1 MTSVQAPPAFT
12 LPAALVSQGYAL
24 RPETDGDIPFLMRL
38 YASTREEELKPVP
51 WSDAQKQAFLASQFQ
66 AQRHHYR
73 THITACAFDVLEHNG
88 EPVGRLYLER
98 RRTRLHIV
106 DIALMPDVRGHG
118 LGTAILAALQAAARA
133 QGKGV
138 GIMVETFNP
147 ALRLY
152 RRLGF
157 TRVADHEVYW
167 EMEWMPD
174 GARDGGVS

>member
-1 MTSVQAPPAFT
+1 MSEQAPPAFI

-24 RPETDGDIPFLMRL
+24 RPETEDDIPFLMRL
-38 YASTREEELKPVP
+38 YGTTREEELKLAPD
-51 WSDAQKQAFLASQFQ
+51 WSAEQKQAFIAQQFA

-73 THITACAFDVLEHNG
+73 AYIADCAFDVIERHG
-88 EPVGRLYLER
+88 EAVGRLYLQAR
-98 RRTRLHIV
+98 PNRLHIV
-106 DIALMPDVRGHG
+106 DIALLPERRGQG
-118 LGTAILAALQAAARA
+118 VGTAFMRALQEAARA
-133 QGKGV
+133 SGRGV

-157 TRVADHEVYW
+157 TQVADHDVYW